1 MANRGARVSIIE
13 LAPVYSALSSV
24 QNSFAGIVGAFQS
37 TAFQNNAFW
46 IGFVDS
52 GTARVSIIEIRPVY
66 ANVSGIES

>member
-24 QNSFAGIVGAFQS
+24 QSGFAGIVGAFQS

-52 GTARVSIIEIRPVY
+52 GTARVSLIEVRPVY
-66 ANVSGIES
+66 ANLAFEES